1 MPKEQEG
8 TASPALFFGAEVREA
23 RKRTGM
29 SQPELGSIAGYDPSY
44 VSKVENGA
52 ITPDEKFISGCD
64 TAFPDMHGWFFRFWE
79 ESRKWDGPVP
89 AWFREWLDAEEAA
102 TSLRIWSPILVPGLF
117 QTGDYSRALLVVGQ
131 MDASEERID
140 ALVAAR
146 LQRSAV
152 FGKPAPP
159 EVVTVIDEWVLHRLI
174 GSPEVMYEQL
184 THLAEM
190 SARPCVSVQVVPAEN
205 GANAGLGGAFDIATV
220 DDSPGTLRVEGV
232 EDQTT
237 DRRSLVRKAGIVF
250 NRVRGDAL
258 PRGASRDLIR
268 KVAEERW
275 RP

>member
-1 MPKEQEG
+1 MPRNQEG
-8 TASPALFFGAEVREA
+8 AASPARFFGAEVREA
-23 RKRTGM
+23 RKRAGM
-29 SQPELGSIAGYDPSY
+29 SQPELGSIVGYDPSY

-52 ITPDEKFISGCD
+52 ITPDEKFINACD
-64 TAFPDMHGWFFRFWE
+64 TAFPDMHGWFSRFWE

-102 TSLRIWSPILVPGLF
+102 TSLRIWSPILIPGLF
-117 QTGDYSRALLVVGQ
+117 QTGDYSRALLIAGQ
-131 MDASEERID
+131 MDTSEERID

-146 LQRSAV
+146 LQRGVV
-152 FGKPAPP
+152 FDKPVPP

-190 SARPCVSVQVVPAEN
+190 SARPSISVQVVPSEN

-220 DDSPGTLRVEGV
+220 DDSPGTLRLEGV

-237 DRRSLVRKAGIVF
+237 DRRSLVRKAGIIF